1 MYSYELNKPQPTH
14 PHTAPLVDESLLS
27 SKNIPPKTFLLQP
40 RLSSLWE
47 ISGRIFCKREFLSVL
62 NILKFPS
69 FAQSPEWYEPQPNK
83 LSLHFHA
90 VITHL
95 DFVKVFPSLTGNP
108 HLNFMNFFLAIFN
121 IAIDLWKRGIS
132 LLLAH
137 RRKHEIIQFYFKQT
151 YTYLLK
157 NCKRKYKNKIAT

>member
-1 MYSYELNKPQPTH
+1 MRAYCPQKIFHPRHSYFNPVYQVYEKYQ
-14 PHTAPLVDESLLS
+14 AGY
-27 SKNIPPKTFLLQP
+27 FA
-40 RLSSLWE
+40 
-47 ISGRIFCKREFLSVL
+47 KREFLSVP

-108 HLNFMNFFLAIFN
+108 HLNFMNFFLALFN
-121 IAIDLWKRGIS
+121 IAIYLWKRGIS
-132 LLLAH
+132 FLLAH
-137 RRKHEIIQFYFKQT
+137 QRKHKIIQFHFKQT
-151 YTYLLK
+151 HTYLLK
-157 NCKRKYKNKIAT
+157 NGKRKYKNKRTT